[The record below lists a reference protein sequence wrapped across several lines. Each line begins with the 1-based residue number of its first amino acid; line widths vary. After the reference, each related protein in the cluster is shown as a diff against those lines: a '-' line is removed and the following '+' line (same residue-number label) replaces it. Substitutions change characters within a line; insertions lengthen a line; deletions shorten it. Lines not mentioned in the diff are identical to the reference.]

1 MKPKYLRRVAVASLL
16 VVAAAGA
23 AGTAAQA
30 NGGYAPG
37 RTIRLVEA
45 HTTAQPKFVDVDG
58 DKATSLGDLA
68 IVKDGLNREDG
79 TPAGDFVQVCTLVT
93 LGPAQP
99 LPLTS
104 GYECTGTIHLANGT
118 ITQQGSFTPTLPDQL
133 DAISGGTGAYQAA
146 RGEIETQAEADRI
159 TIRLR

>member
-1 MKPKYLRRVAVASLL
+1 MKKLFL
-16 VVAAAGA
+16 AAAGA
-23 AGTAAQA
+23 LVLALTAVGTAAHA
-30 NGGYAPG
+30 NGGYDPG

-58 DKATSLGDLA
+58 DKATSLGDVA

-79 TPAGDFVQVCTLVT
+79 TPAGDFTQVCALVT
-93 LGPAQP
+93 LGTTQP

-104 GYECTGTIHLANGT
+104 TYECSGTIHLANGT
-118 ITQQGSFTPTLPDQL
+118 ITQQGSFTPLQPDQL

>member
-1 MKPKYLRRVAVASLL
+1 MNPKYLRRVAVASLL

-23 AGTAAQA
+23 AGTAAHA
-30 NGGYAPG
+30 NGGYDPG

-45 HTTAQPKFVDVDG
+45 HTTAQPQFVDVDG
-58 DKATSLGDLA
+58 DKATSVGDVA
-68 IVKDGLNREDG
+68 IVKDGLDREDG
-79 TPAGDFVQVCTLVT
+79 SHAGDFVQVCTLVT
-93 LGPAQP
+93 LGAAQP

-104 GYECTGTIHLANGT
+104 AYECSGTIHLQNGT
-118 ITQQGSFTPTLPDQL
+118 LTQQGSFTPLQPDQH

-146 RGEIETQAEADRI
+146 RGQVETQAEADRI

>member
-1 MKPKYLRRVAVASLL
+1 MKPKHLRRAAVASLL

-23 AGTAAQA
+23 ATTAHA
-30 NGGYAPG
+30 NGGYDPG

-45 HTTAQPKFVDVDG
+45 HTTAQPRFVDVDG
-58 DKATSLGDLA
+58 DKATSAGDVA
-68 IVKDGLNREDG
+68 IVKDGLDREDG
-79 TPAGDFVQVCTLVT
+79 SHAGDFTQVCTLVA
-93 LGPAQP
+93 LGTSPP

-104 GYECTGTIHLANGT
+104 AYECSGTIHLQNGT
-118 ITQQGSFTPTLPDQL
+118 LTQQGSFTPLKPDQL
-133 DAISGGTGAYQAA
+133 DAISGGTGAYSAA

>member
-1 MKPKYLRRVAVASLL
+1 MKKLFP
-16 VVAAAGA
+16 AAAGA
-23 AGTAAQA
+23 LVLALTAVGTTAHA
-30 NGGYAPG
+30 NDGYVPG
-37 RTIRLVEA
+37 KAIRLVEA

-58 DKATSLGDLA
+58 DKATSLGDVA

-79 TPAGDFVQVCTLVT
+79 APAGDFTQVCTLVT
-93 LGPAQP
+93 LGASQP
-99 LPLTS
+99 LALTS
-104 GYECTGTIHLANGT
+104 TYECSGTIHLANGT
-118 ITQQGSFTPTLPDQL
+118 ITQQGSFTPLQPDQL